1 MIYNASLLSGDLTPP
16 APWVWTL
23 AKLIIY
29 RELVAATPSLGPA
42 SPGSQGDN
50 FMCEMIGGALGMT
63 SHFQVSLPMNVIVM
77 LTIIHLAV
85 CYIGNSTV
93 LRDRRPAS
101 HTGSLLL
108 PSLPPSLSSPFLL
121 FSSLLPYHSNNTHYP
136 NQEPLFLLF
145 SFLLKL
151 L

>member
-1 MIYNASLLSGDLTPP
+1 MIYNASLLSGYLTPP

-23 AKLIIY
+23 ARLIIY

-93 LRDRRPAS
+93 LRDRRPAA
-101 HTGSLLL
+101 HTGSLLR
-108 PSLPPSLSSPFLL
+108 PPSLSSPFLL
-121 FSSLLPYHSNNTHYP
+121 FFFSSSLP
-136 NQEPLFLLF
+136 F
-145 SFLLKL
+145 
-151 L
+151 